1 MDLKQWRSV
10 CLSVVVLFCGCAT
23 SVSTPIAVE
32 YWHTGDD
39 GLSKHL
45 QVAVETAF
53 RQSADFRLIP
63 VDTSGRRL
71 VVWNMS
77 NVEWEPVGE
86 RIKATCTVKFS
97 SLDANTSRNP
107 DLQQR
112 LALAKEI
119 STRRVSCWDG
129 EMAKC
134 AAQVLD
140 AAKLAAR
147 KVQH

>member
-10 CLSVVVLFCGCAT
+10 CLSVAVLFRGCAT
-23 SVSTPIAVE
+23 RVSTPIAVE

-39 GLSKHL
+39 RLSQHL
-45 QVAVETAF
+45 QVAEETAF
-53 RQSADFRLIP
+53 RQSADFRLTP

-71 VVWNMS
+71 VVQNMA

-97 SLDANTSRNP
+97 SLDATSSRNP
-107 DLQQR
+107 DPQQR
-112 LALAKEI
+112 LTLAKEI
-119 STRRVSCWDG
+119 SIRRVCCWDS

-134 AAQVLD
+134 ATQILD
-140 AAKLAAR
+140 EAKLAAR
-147 KVQH
+147 